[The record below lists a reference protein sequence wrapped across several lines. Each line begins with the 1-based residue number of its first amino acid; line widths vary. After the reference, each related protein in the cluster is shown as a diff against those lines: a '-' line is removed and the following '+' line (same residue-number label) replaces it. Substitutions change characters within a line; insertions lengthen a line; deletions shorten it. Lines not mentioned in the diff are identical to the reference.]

1 MRYLAKKIYPLMMI
15 IFLSGLIFSSCRK
28 NGSKPNPPNNNK
40 GNTHSDEDSL
50 KWYIYQYMQVT
61 ITTDTTFK
69 IPVYLWYT
77 QVPYLNPFSTL
88 YANADSLLNIIISY
102 PKNPSDRYSFLDR
115 TGAVAGQIQGG
126 QEGDLGIDIN
136 WAQNKAGDSTFLYV
150 LYAYK
155 NSSAGTQG
163 VQRGWQITAINGN
176 SNVSY
181 DGPGY
186 GSGTRANL
194 NRVVDAIYNSA
205 STQVTFKK
213 PGGSTTTLT
222 LAKTNYPLNPVL
234 FDTIYTTANNKK
246 VGYFVFNSFVSVYD
260 TAGNPSETKNEL
272 DNTFSR
278 FKSAGINDLVVD
290 LRYNGGG
297 SVGTA
302 EYIDSLIAPASAA
315 GKPMYTYSYNDKMTQ
330 YEGPSQLN
338 LPITVNFPATTG
350 GLNLD
355 HVFFIVDRNTVS
367 ASELTLNNLKPYM
380 DVKLIGDT
388 TYGKPVGF
396 FTFPIDL
403 WDTVSHVQNR
413 HLADLYPISFHTVNA
428 SGNGN
433 YYLGIPPDIREY
445 DYIDLNWGDTTDVR
459 LNEALKYV
467 VNGAFRLSNA
477 RMAVPL
483 NSRQGIERITTRPGF
498 KGMIDF
504 RASKA
509 IRSELAPLMRK
520 RAG

>member
-1 MRYLAKKIYPLMMI
+1 MRYLAKKIYPLMVI
-15 IFLSGLIFSSCRK
+15 IFLSGLIFSSCKK

-40 GNTHSDEDSL
+40 GTTHSDEDSL

-69 IPVYLWYT
+69 IPVYLWYN
-77 QVPYLNPFSTL
+77 QVPYLNPFNTQYTSGENFLTT
-88 YANADSLLNIIISY
+88 ITGY

-115 TGAVAGQIQGG
+115 TGAVSGQIQGG
-126 QEGDLGIDIN
+126 QVGDLGIDIN
-136 WAQNKAGDSTFLYV
+136 WAADANRNTHLYV
-150 LYAYK
+150 LFAYK

-186 GSGTRANL
+186 GSGNSTNL
-194 NRVVDAIYNSA
+194 NRVEDAIYNAS

-213 PGGSTTTLT
+213 PGGSTVTLT
-222 LAKTNYPLNPVL
+222 LTKTTYVLNPVL
-234 FDTIYTTANNKK
+234 FDTVYTTANKKK

-260 TAGNPSETKNEL
+260 TAGKPSETRNEL
-272 DNTFSR
+272 DKIFSQ
-278 FKSAGINDLVVD
+278 FKSAAINDLVVD

-315 GKPMYTYSYNDKMTQ
+315 GKPMYTYSYNDKMTR
-330 YEGPSQLN
+330 YEDSTQLN
-338 LPITVNFPATTG
+338 LPITVNFPAITG
-350 GLNLD
+350 GLSLD

-428 SGNGN
+428 SGSGN
-433 YYLGIPPDIREY
+433 YYRGIPPDIIEY

-459 LNEALKYV
+459 LKEALKYV
-467 VNGAFRLSNA
+467 ENGAFRLSNA
-477 RMAVPL
+477 RMAVPV
-483 NSRQGIERITTRPGF
+483 NGGQGIERITTRPGF
-498 KGMIDF
+498 NGMIDF
-504 RASKA
+504 RSSKA
-509 IRSELAPLMRK
+509 IRNRLAPLMRK